1 MTTAEPDLASPETK
15 APMRNPQRERL
26 KAAQDMAASLAHEL
40 RGPVYGITSAAQLL
54 RYRVSDD
61 PVVEKNIGRIM
72 REVERLNS
80 LVATLL
86 EFARPEPVHLGR
98 GNPDDV
104 WARVLADYRGA
115 LEAKALLARHTP
127 AEPCVVCDVD
137 PEQLSQAFSNAL
149 VNAIDAAPEGSDL
162 TIRSAAVGAD
172 AWESSITNDGAPI
185 PAETLA
191 RLFEPLVGARP
202 GHSGIGLAI
211 AHRIV
216 SDHGGTI
223 SIESAAQTGTTL
235 TFKLPASHG

>member
-1 MTTAEPDLASPETK
+1 MSAAEPDLASPESQPP
-15 APMRNPQRERL
+15 ARNSQRERL
-26 KAAQDMAASLAHEL
+26 KASQDMAAALAHEL

-72 REVERLNS
+72 REAERLNS

-86 EFARPEPVHLGR
+86 EFARPEPIHLGP

-127 AEPCVVCDVD
+127 AEPRVACDVD
-137 PEQLSQAFSNAL
+137 PEQLGQAFSNAL
-149 VNAIDAAPEGSDL
+149 VNAIDSAPEGTDL
-162 TIRSAAVGAD
+162 MILSAGAANG
-172 AWESSITNDGAPI
+172 AWESSLTNDGAVLP
-185 PAETLA
+185 PETLS
-191 RLFEPLVGARP
+191 RVFEPLAGARA

-211 AHRIV
+211 AQRIV

-223 SIESAAQTGTTL
+223 SIASDAQTGTTL